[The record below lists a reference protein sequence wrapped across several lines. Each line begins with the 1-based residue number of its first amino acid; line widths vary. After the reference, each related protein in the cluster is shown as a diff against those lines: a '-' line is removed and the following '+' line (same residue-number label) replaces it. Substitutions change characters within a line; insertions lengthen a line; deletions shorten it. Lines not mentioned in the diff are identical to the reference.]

1 MRCNVCN
8 NEVKEGALFCTNCG
22 AKIQNNVQQNY
33 NVQQNNVQQNY
44 NVNYTESEGSKF
56 GWGVLGFFFPLVGL
70 ILFLVWKSDKKKASK
85 AAGLG
90 ALIGFC
96 ISIVLS
102 IILAILPIFVKLAN
116 DKKEPN
122 WTINDN
128 IDIKDEDDDNDS
140 DESLDEAF
148 EFNDLELTVGSDYEI
163 TTVNK
168 SYSSYNGKEVVKLPI
183 TVKNLSDE
191 DNHLN
196 MFYYT
201 VIGPND
207 ERVSTAVSIY
217 FDDAC
222 DYAGDLESGESYDKY
237 LYFIY
242 DGDGEYKIE
251 FDNYS
256 EEKTIE
262 LEIEK

>member
-8 NEVKEGALFCTNCG
+8 SEVKEGNLFCTNCG

-33 NVQQNNVQQNY
+33 NVQQNNVQQNNVQQNY
-44 NVNYTESEGSKF
+44 NVNYTESEESKF
-56 GWGVLGFFFPLVGL
+56 GWGVLGFFFPIVGL

-102 IILAILPIFVKLAN
+102 IILVILPIFVKLAN
-116 DKKEPN
+116 DKNEPN
-122 WTINDN
+122 WTINGFT
-128 IDIKDEDDDNDS
+128 S
-140 DESLDEAF
+140 SGLDKTF
-148 EFNDLELTVGSDYEI
+148 EFDDLELTLGSDYSFKTI
-163 TTVNK
+163 NK
-168 SYSSYNGKEVVKLPI
+168 SYSDYYGKEVVKLPI

-191 DNHLN
+191 DKHLN

-207 ERVSTAVSIY
+207 EKVNTTTVSIY

-242 DGDGEYKIE
+242 DGDGEYTIKFNNYTDKKTIKFKIE
-251 FDNYS
+251 
-256 EEKTIE
+256 K
-262 LEIEK
+262 